1 MNFEQN
7 ELNSNFWQGAK
18 KSKEM
23 FPKLQETR
31 TLITFL

>member
-18 KSKEM
+18 NVKKC
-23 FPKLQETR
+23 LQKITR
-31 TLITFL
+31 N